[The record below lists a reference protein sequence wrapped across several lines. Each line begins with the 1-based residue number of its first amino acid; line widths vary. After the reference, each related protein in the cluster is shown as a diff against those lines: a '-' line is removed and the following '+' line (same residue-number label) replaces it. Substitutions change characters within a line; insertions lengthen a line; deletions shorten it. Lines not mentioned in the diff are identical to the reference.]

1 MCYALTDIKKQNK
14 ITISHDT
21 MCNQFSWYIL
31 YIIKR
36 MNRVRHEDI
45 EGIVAIMRVET
56 TKTAVAVT
64 EGSIRSV

>member
-1 MCYALTDIKKQNK
+1 
-14 ITISHDT
+14 
-21 MCNQFSWYIL
+21 MCNQSSWYIL